1 MISEKVFNASKQCVS
16 CITKPCQTGC
26 PLHNDITSFI
36 KFIKHKDY
44 KSAFYSLC
52 DTTVLMPI
60 CGRVCPSQNQCQ
72 SKCVKRISFTPVEI
86 GFLESYVGDLA
97 LKYRWKFPAAEKETS
112 LKVAVIGSGPAG
124 LTCAQFLRRKGIQVT
139 IFEKYD
145 YLGGLLYHGIPDFR
159 INKMLLRAWIDKII
173 ASGIEVK
180 LNMELG
186 KNLNLETLEKE
197 YDAIFVGI
205 GANIPKK
212 MNILG
217 ENLENV
223 YYGNEILEKFSVP
236 DCHGKTVI
244 VNGGGNV
251 AMDISRTMKR
261 AGARRVIVV
270 YRRSEKEMPALGKE
284 VDDAMQDGVE
294 FMFQTNIVEIVGKN
308 KVEKLHCL
316 KTELVQK
323 EGETRLSPVNIT
335 GSDFYLDCDM
345 IVMAIGSQ
353 PEKNVVENLN
363 LKLDKNEKILVDE
376 NGRTSNEKV
385 FAGGDIVDGKATI
398 SYAAKLGRDV
408 ANSIAKYLLS
418 E

>member
-36 KFIKHKDY
+36 KFVKHKDY

-52 DTTVLMPI
+52 DTTILMPI
-60 CGRVCPSQNQCQ
+60 CGRVCPSQSQCQ
-72 SKCVKRISFTPVEI
+72 AKCVKGISFTPVEI

-97 LKYRWKFPAAEKETS
+97 LKYRWKFPTSEKETN
-112 LKVAVIGSGPAG
+112 LKVAVVGSGPAG

-139 IFEKYD
+139 IYEKYD
-145 YLGGLLYHGIPDFR
+145 YLGGLLYHGVPDFR
-159 INKMLLRAWIDKII
+159 INKMLLKAWIDKII
-173 ASGIEVK
+173 SSGIKVK

-186 KNLNLETLEKE
+186 KNLSLETLEKE
-197 YDAIFVGI
+197 YDAVFIAI
-205 GANIPKK
+205 GANIPRK
-212 MNILG
+212 MGING
-217 ENLENV
+217 ETLENV
-223 YYGNEILEKFSVP
+223 YYGNEILEHFSVP
-236 DCHGKTVI
+236 ECHGKTVI

-270 YRRSEKEMPALGKE
+270 YRRSEKEMPAQPKE
-284 VDDAMQDGVE
+284 IDDAMQDGVE

-323 EGETRLSPVNIT
+323 EGETRLSPVNIA

-353 PEKNVVENLN
+353 SEKNLVEKLG
-363 LKLDKNEKILVDE
+363 LALDKNGKIFVDE
-376 NGRTSNEKV
+376 NGRTSNEKI

-398 SYAAKLGRDV
+398 AYAAKLGRDV
-408 ANSIAKYLLS
+408 ANSISEYLLNK
-418 E
+418 